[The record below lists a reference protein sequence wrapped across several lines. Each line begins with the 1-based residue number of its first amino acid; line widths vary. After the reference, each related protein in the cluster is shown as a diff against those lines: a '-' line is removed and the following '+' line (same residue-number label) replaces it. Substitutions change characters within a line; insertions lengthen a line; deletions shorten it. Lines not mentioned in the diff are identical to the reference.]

1 MVTTATL
8 SSDMGEKIRAI
19 RDSEGLTRQQF
30 FELTGIPVG
39 TQKFYETGRR
49 ESIGSDI
56 LIKITQHERF
66 EKYTLWLMTGNTA
79 PDAGQIEPAL
89 SLDGP
94 ETTAT
99 LRRSARK
106 TG

>member
-1 MVTTATL
+1 MVKITTL
-8 SSDMGEKIRAI
+8 SRGMGEKIREI

-39 TQKFYETGRR
+39 TQKFYETGRI
-49 ESIGSDI
+49 ESIGSDV
-56 LIKITQHERF
+56 LLKITLHERF

-89 SLDGP
+89 SLNGQEDL
-94 ETTAT
+94 AT
-99 LRRSARK
+99 SRRSGRK

>member
-99 LRRSARK
+99 SRRSARK

>member
-1 MVTTATL
+1 MVTDATL
-8 SSDMGEKIRAI
+8 SSDVGEKIREI

-49 ESIGSDI
+49 GNIGSDI
-56 LIKITQHERF
+56 LLKITLHERF
-66 EKYTLWLMTGNTA
+66 EKYALWLMTGSTA
-79 PDAGQIEPAL
+79 PDAGQIAPAL
-89 SLDGP
+89 SLNGP
-94 ETTAT
+94 EVTAT
-99 LRRSARK
+99 SHHSGRK